1 MAMAVY
7 EHTYKQYLGKLTP
20 EWSRFL
26 VIPRHAF
33 RDVFKSKLF
42 IAFYVCCFLPLL
54 AEAILIYLHHNVSAI
69 EILKS
74 MQIVNSIRELIPI
87 DATFFQFFVNF
98 QATLAFFVALLV
110 GPPLVARDLRNN
122 ALPLYLCRPFSRTDY
137 VLGKMSVLLI
147 LLSAMTWVPQLLL
160 FLFQSYLEGPSWF
173 LSNLSLA
180 SAIFISSV
188 VWILLL
194 ALLSQAVSA
203 LVKWRVIASG
213 ALLGLFFIPSVF
225 GEIVNQLFQTR
236 WGSIISLGA
245 LIKNVTSGLFG
256 TFVEASTHVTEWD
269 GRVGREI
276 ILNEPPLWVSWFA
289 LFVVCAICLALLSR
303 KVKAYEV
310 VR

>member
-1 MAMAVY
+1 MAVY

-42 IAFYVCCFLPLL
+42 TAFFVVCFIPLL
-54 AEAILIYLHHNVSAI
+54 IETILIYLHHNVNALA
-69 EILKS
+69 ILK
-74 MQIVNSIRELIPI
+74 VNVRELIPI
-87 DATFFQFFVNF
+87 DASFFQTFVNLQGSF
-98 QATLAFFVALLV
+98 AFFVTLLV

-122 ALPLYLCRPFSRTDY
+122 ALPLYLCRPFTRTEY

-147 LLSAMTWVPQLLL
+147 LLSAITWVPQLLL
-160 FLFQSYLEGPSWF
+160 FLFQSYLEGASWF
-173 LSNLSLA
+173 VDNLLLA
-180 SAIFISSV
+180 SAIFIGSV

-203 LVKWRVIASG
+203 LVKWRVIASA
-213 ALLGLFFIPSVF
+213 ALLGIFFIPSVF
-225 GEIVNQLFQTR
+225 GEVVNQIFQTR

-245 LIKNVTSGLFG
+245 LMKNITAGLFG
-256 TFVEASTHVTEWD
+256 TFVQASVHYTDWD

-276 ILNEPPLWVSWFA
+276 IASEPPLWASWSA

>member
-1 MAMAVY
+1 MAVY

-42 IAFYVCCFLPLL
+42 TAFFVVCFIPLL
-54 AEAILIYLHHNVSAI
+54 VEAILIYLHHNVNALA
-69 EILKS
+69 ILK
-74 MQIVNSIRELIPI
+74 VDIRELIPI
-87 DATFFQFFVNF
+87 DAFFFQTFVNL
-98 QATLAFFVALLV
+98 QATFAFFVTLLV

-122 ALPLYLCRPFSRTDY
+122 ALPLYLCRPFSRTEY

-147 LLSAMTWVPQLLL
+147 LLSAITWVPQLLL
-160 FLFQSYLEGPSWF
+160 FLFQSYLEGASWF
-173 LSNLSLA
+173 VDNLSLA
-180 SAIFISSV
+180 SAIFMGSV

-203 LVKWRVIASG
+203 LVKWRVIASA
-213 ALLGLFFIPSVF
+213 ALLGIFFIPSVF
-225 GEIVNQLFQTR
+225 GEVVNQIFQTR
-236 WGSIISLGA
+236 WGNIISLGA
-245 LIKNVTSGLFG
+245 LMKNVTAGLFG
-256 TFVEASTHVTEWD
+256 TFVRATGHITDWD

-276 ILNEPPLWVSWFA
+276 ILNEPPLWASWFA
-289 LFVVCAICLALLSR
+289 LFVICAICLALLSR

>member
-1 MAMAVY
+1 MAVY

-42 IAFYVCCFLPLL
+42 TAFFVICFLPLL
-54 AEAILIYLHHNVSAI
+54 VEAILIYLHHNVSALA
-69 EILKS
+69 ILK
-74 MQIVNSIRELIPI
+74 INVRELIPI
-87 DATFFQFFVNF
+87 DASFFQFWVNF
-98 QATLAFFVALLV
+98 QAWPAYFVMLLV
-110 GPPLVARDLRNN
+110 GPPLVSRDLRNN
-122 ALPLYLCRPFSRTDY
+122 ALPLYLCRPFSRTEY

-147 LLSAMTWVPQLLL
+147 LLSAITWVPQLLL
-160 FLFQSYLEGPSWF
+160 FFFQSYLEGASWF
-173 LSNLSLA
+173 VENLYLA
-180 SAIFISSV
+180 NAIFISSV

-203 LVKWRVIASG
+203 LVKWRVIASA
-213 ALLGLFFIPSVF
+213 ALLGIFFIPWVF
-225 GEIVNQLFQTR
+225 GEVVNKLFMTR

-245 LIKNVTSGLFG
+245 LMRNVTAGLFG
-256 TFVEASTHVTEWD
+256 TFVQASEQITEFD

-276 ILNEPPLWVSWFA
+276 VVNELPLWAAWFA
-289 LFVVCAICLALLSR
+289 LFVACAICFALLSR

>member
-1 MAMAVY
+1 MAVY

-42 IAFYVCCFLPLL
+42 TAFFVICFLPLL
-54 AEAILIYLHHNVSAI
+54 VEAILIYLHHNVSALA
-69 EILKS
+69 ILR
-74 MQIVNSIRELIPI
+74 VNVRELIPI
-87 DATFFQFFVNF
+87 DASFFQFWVNF
-98 QATLAFFVALLV
+98 QAWPAYFVMLLV
-110 GPPLVARDLRNN
+110 GPPLVSRDLRNN
-122 ALPLYLCRPFSRTDY
+122 ALPLYLCRPFSRTEY

-147 LLSAMTWVPQLLL
+147 LLSAITWVPQLLL
-160 FLFQSYLEGPSWF
+160 FLFQSYLEGTTWF
-173 LSNLSLA
+173 VENLHLA

-203 LVKWRVIASG
+203 LVKWRVIASAG
-213 ALLGLFFIPSVF
+213 LLGIFFIPWVF
-225 GEIVNQLFQTR
+225 GEVVNQMFLTR

-245 LIKNVTSGLFG
+245 LMRNVTSGLFG
-256 TFVEASTHVTEWD
+256 TFVQASAQITQFD
-269 GRVGREI
+269 GRVGREVVV
-276 ILNEPPLWVSWFA
+276 NEMPLWAAWLA